1 MSLKRS
7 YEPAQ
12 KTSEHDEAL
21 SNLFESGQILD
32 RASKFIGLFS
42 PATDTPPKVL
52 QQHPPFQKATHR
64 ILAWRLPSRQQTVQ
78 FEKSKNQQS
87 NPSKKPL
94 VYDTGSLDDGEK
106 YAGKKLEKL
115 LIELDVVGT
124 VVVARWYGGVM
135 LGPVRFDHIVNAA
148 KEAILEY
155 QESIAI
161 TADHDTSLPSKK
173 PKTQS
178 TENEV
183 LTPEQEAE
191 QKVRLVK
198 ALTDRDNNIV
208 VLRQLL
214 AQKKTKKKAETTSTT
229 QSESP
234 LKSSSSQTP
243 KPLPDYAAMSLTKL
257 KQLDKAR
264 DTTISWILKQIDE
277 AEGLQTPTSSI
288 AETSEH

>member
-7 YEPAQ
+7 YESAP
-12 KTSEHDEAL
+12 KTSQHDEAL
-21 SNLFESGQILD
+21 SNFFESGQILD

-42 PATDTPPKVL
+42 PATNAPPKVL

-78 FEKSKNQQS
+78 FERSTNQQS

-148 KEAILEY
+148 KEAISKY
-155 QESIAI
+155 QESI
-161 TADHDTSLPSKK
+161 TSTENHDTSLPTKK
-173 PKTQS
+173 PKTES
-178 TENEV
+178 TDNEI

-198 ALTDRDNNIV
+198 ALTDRDKNIV
-208 VLRQLL
+208 VLRKLL
-214 AQKKTKKKAETTSTT
+214 AQKKIKKVEITSTT
-229 QSESP
+229 SPESP
-234 LKSSSSQTP
+234 LKSSSSQTS
-243 KPLPDYAAMSLTKL
+243 KPTPDYAAMSLTKL

-288 AETSEH
+288 AETSEHS